1 MTQLDFFK
9 ADREKYPANVID
21 IMPAIIR
28 KIAAE
33 PIWPPTPKAG
43 ELVQIKRS
51 VA

>member
-9 ADREKYPANVID
+9 AHPKNYPPNVID

-43 ELVQIKRS
+43 ELVQLKRS